1 MIRSWGAGS
10 GDCIEAVEPTPPH
23 RNLSRS
29 GGMTEFQTAT
39 LALQEA
45 ELEIS
50 RSSIRVG
57 IGQIVA
63 GVL

>member
-1 MIRSWGAGS
+1 
-10 GDCIEAVEPTPPH
+10 
-23 RNLSRS
+23 
-29 GGMTEFQTAT
+29 MTEFQTAT

-57 IGQIVA
+57 IGQIVT